1 VAERGSSPNI
11 FIYEWPT
18 FRLYRVMRKGTELN
32 YAHCEFSPSGTKLVS
47 LGNFPD
53 YNLTVWDWVNERVV
67 LKCKAFGQEVFR
79 CSFSPFSDDIIFT
92 GGSGHIKFWKM
103 AQTFTGLKL
112 QGEIAKYGQ
121 LELSDVAGYHELPDG
136 KIVSG
141 TEYGTLILWE
151 GNLVKAHLVLNREEK
166 TPLHNGGIE
175 TVLFENDHFITSGVD
190 GMIKWWPLHDIDTA
204 EADEIA
210 EFAIVSTKEVCIKH
224 EDGRP
229 AHLVS
234 MVRGKEFWLLND
246 AAGAMWRLNCQDFT
260 YSKVLEY
267 HSGRITDMAL
277 SDAYNLAVSVAENG
291 EVKVWDYCRQ
301 KAIFSKLFDG
311 SALSVDI
318 LRRSELNKGRVIA
331 VGYDTGIVR
340 ILQITD
346 MSIDVAIAFKAAES
360 AVKFVRYAPS

>member
-1 VAERGSSPNI
+1 
-11 FIYEWPT
+11 
-18 FRLYRVMRKGTELN
+18 M
-32 YAHCEFSPSGTKLVS
+32 VS
-47 LGNFPD
+47 LGGDPD
-53 YNLTVWDWVNERVV
+53 YNLTVWDWVNERVI

-79 CSFSPFSDDIIFT
+79 CSFSPFTEDIIFT

-121 LELSDVAGYHELPDG
+121 LELSDVAGFHELPDG

-151 GNLVKAHLVLNREEK
+151 GNLVKAHLVLSREEK

-175 TVLFENDHFITSGVD
+175 TVLFEDEHFITSGVD
-190 GMIKWWPLHDIDTA
+190 GWIKWWSIVDIDAA

-210 EFAIVSTKEVCIKH
+210 EVTIKPTKEISIKH
-224 EDGRP
+224 ENGEP

-246 AAGAMWRLNCQDFT
+246 AKGCLWRLSCNDFT
-260 YSKVLEY
+260 ATKVLEY
-267 HSGRITDMAL
+267 HSGKITDMAL
-277 SDAYNLAVSVAENG
+277 SDAYNLAVTVAEDG
-291 EVKVWDYCRQ
+291 HVKIWDYCR
-301 KAIFSKLFDG
+301 KKPIYSKQFAG

-318 LRRSELNKGRVIA
+318 LRRSELNKGRVCA
-331 VGYDTGIVR
+331 VGYDSGLVR
-340 ILQITD
+340 IL
-346 MSIDVAIAFKAAES
+346 
-360 AVKFVRYAPS
+360 